1 MAAAADTASAP
12 AGEYVERWDFIGI
25 HGLKPRFAAMRSNRG
40 RSIPARFANGCATPA
55 MPTARAEIA
64 ALALGL
70 ARFESALPTGQAH
83 VIDGG

>member
-1 MAAAADTASAP
+1 
-12 AGEYVERWDFIGI
+12 
-25 HGLKPRFAAMRSNRG
+25 MRSNRG

-70 ARFESALPTGQAH
+70 ARFESAFPTGRAH